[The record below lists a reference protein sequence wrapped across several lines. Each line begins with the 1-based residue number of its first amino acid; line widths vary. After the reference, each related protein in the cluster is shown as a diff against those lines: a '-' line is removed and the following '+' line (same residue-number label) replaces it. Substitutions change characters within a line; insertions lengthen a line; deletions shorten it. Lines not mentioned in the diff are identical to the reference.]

1 MIMIMNQVTCHPKP
15 QVPPARV
22 GSGEEPAAGG
32 PAAAAHAAAP
42 PTAAAPAAPP
52 PAVPPVPA
60 PPGPDD
66 YPARPQV
73 CPTTHTAL
81 FPSLLLLLL
90 WRSSLSPFSLPLLV
104 STASL
109 SSLSPVSRLP
119 SLLSACSTT
128 HSLSREEG
136 SLSSPLSCSC
146 SSCAPPSPLPPCLS
160 HGSFS
165 ALARLF
171 LRLYPR
177 LPDLSPAPLLM
188 CGRLLK
194 RFQHRHRHQLVVLA
208 MEVYELT
215 NLGGCIHA
223 SLTTHLHPCLCV
235 GG

>member
-1 MIMIMNQVTCHPKP
+1 MQVGRMVLRSQTLTKMLSNVQGVRIKNDDQNVPHATRMVAPWATVTVRTFVAHCSLRQCCSSRNHDTPFIMIMIMNQLTCHPKP

-90 WRSSLSPFSLPLLV
+90 WRSSLSP
-104 STASL
+104 
-109 SSLSPVSRLP
+109 SLSP
-119 SLLSACSTT
+119 
-128 HSLSREEG
+128 
-136 SLSSPLSCSC
+136 LSSRPPL
-146 SSCAPPSPLPPCLS
+146 
-160 HGSFS
+160 
-165 ALARLF
+165 
-171 LRLYPR
+171 
-177 LPDLSPAPLLM
+177 
-188 CGRLLK
+188 
-194 RFQHRHRHQLVVLA
+194 
-208 MEVYELT
+208 
-215 NLGGCIHA
+215 
-223 SLTTHLHPCLCV
+223 
-235 GG
+235 

>member
-1 MIMIMNQVTCHPKP
+1 MDQQQQRMRLHHLLQQHQQHHHQQYHQYQHHQGRTITLHAHRSALPHI
-15 QVPPARV
+15 PPCSPLSCSCS
-22 GSGEEPAAGG
+22 SG
-32 PAAAAHAAAP
+32 AP
-42 PTAAAPAAPP
+42 PSPP
-52 PAVPPVPA
+52 
-60 PPGPDD
+60 
-66 YPARPQV
+66 
-73 CPTTHTAL
+73 
-81 FPSLLLLLL
+81 
-90 WRSSLSPFSLPLLV
+90 SLSPFSLPPLV

>member
-1 MIMIMNQVTCHPKP
+1 MRRSAKPGIGRLFQPYRAQPKIMIMNQLTCHPKP

-32 PAAAAHAAAP
+32 PAAAARAAAPRAAAP
-42 PTAAAPAAPP
+42 PTAAAPAAAP

-90 WRSSLSPFSLPLLV
+90 WRSSLSPFSLPPLV

-128 HSLSREEG
+128 HSHLAHGAAEST
-136 SLSSPLSCSC
+136 SLYLTLIGFLPALPGA
-146 SSCAPPSPLPPCLS
+146 CACL
-160 HGSFS
+160 
-165 ALARLF
+165 
-171 LRLYPR
+171 
-177 LPDLSPAPLLM
+177 
-188 CGRLLK
+188 
-194 RFQHRHRHQLVVLA
+194 QL
-208 MEVYELT
+208 
-215 NLGGCIHA
+215 
-223 SLTTHLHPCLCV
+223 
-235 GG
+235 